1 MATHAALGSAAIDKK
16 DYPAA
21 ITHLTKAL
29 AETPTSPNYLI
40 LRSTAYQ
47 RARDHEAA
55 LADADAAV
63 LAATAR
69 SRRELIGTAH
79 FRRAVALHGLGRFGD
94 ARLCLNWC
102 AKKNEKE
109 KGLTIWQA
117 KVKADY
123 DAAGGEEAECNKCTV
138 KEIPEKQAAVKVDKG
153 KAPEKS
159 AVHVSSS
166 PVSAPASAPVATPK
180 EKIRQEWFQSNSR
193 VTITIF
199 AKGVAKDTAQITI
212 EEGQVEVSFP
222 IGPTGTTYDFTASP
236 LFAQIDPAQSK
247 FNITPNK
254 VEIDLYKSKQGL
266 KWSSLEGT
274 EPITS
279 KSTEEKKSEI
289 PAAILNLTAEK
300 APSYPT
306 SSRKGP
312 KDWDALAS
320 SALKSEKKEG
330 DKETT
335 GDDDD
340 EDGDPMNAFFKKLY
354 KGADPDTKRAMM
366 KSFQESNGTALSTN
380 WADVS
385 KGPVETSP
393 PDGVEAKKW

>member
-1 MATHAALGSAAIDKK
+1 MASHAALGSAAIDKK
-16 DYPAA
+16 EYPAA
-21 ITHLTKAL
+21 ITHLTKAI
-29 AETPTSPNYLI
+29 AENPASPNYFI

-47 RARDHEAA
+47 RAKNHEAA

-63 LAATAR
+63 NAAVAR
-69 SRRELIGTAH
+69 SRRELIATAQ

-102 AKKNEKE
+102 RQKNEKE
-109 KGLTIWQA
+109 KGLTLWQA

-123 DAAGGEEAECNKCTV
+123 DNAGGEEAECNKCTV
-138 KEIPEKQAAVKVDKG
+138 KEIPEKQVAKVEKG
-153 KAPEKS
+153 KELEKS
-159 AVHVSSS
+159 AV
-166 PVSAPASAPVATPK
+166 ASAAPVPAAATTPK
-180 EKIRQEWFQSNSR
+180 EKIRHEWFQSSSK

-222 IGPTGTTYDFTASP
+222 IGETGTTYDFTASP
-236 LFAQIDPAQSK
+236 LYAQIDPAQSK
-247 FNITPNK
+247 FTITPNK
-254 VEIDLYKSKQGL
+254 VEIDLQKSKQGL

-274 EPITS
+274 EPIIGT
-279 KSTEEKKSEI
+279 STEEKKSEI
-289 PAAILNLTAEK
+289 PAAVLNPSVGK

-306 SSRKGP
+306 SSRNGP

-320 SALKSEKKEG
+320 SALESEKKEG
-330 DKETT
+330 GKETT

-340 EDGDPMNAFFKKLY
+340 ESGDPMDAFFKKLY
-354 KGADPDTKRAMM
+354 KDADPDTKRAMM

-380 WADVS
+380 WSDVK
-385 KGPVETSP
+385 KGTVETNP
-393 PDGVEAKKW
+393 PEGVEAKKW

>member
-1 MATHAALGSAAIDKK
+1 MASQAALGSAAIDKR

-21 ITHLTKAL
+21 ITYLTKAI
-29 AETPTSPNYLI
+29 AENPASPNYFI

-47 RARDHEAA
+47 RAKNHEAA

-63 LAATAR
+63 HAAVAR
-69 SRRELIGTAH
+69 SRRELIATAQ

-102 AKKNEKE
+102 RQKNEKE
-109 KGLTIWQA
+109 KGLTLWQA

-123 DAAGGEEAECNKCTV
+123 DNAGGEEAECNKCTV
-138 KEIPEKQAAVKVDKG
+138 KEIPEKQVAKVEKG
-153 KAPEKS
+153 KTPEKS
-159 AVHVSSS
+159 AAPSAS
-166 PVSAPASAPVATPK
+166 PVSAPATTPK
-180 EKIRQEWFQSNSR
+180 EKIRHEWFQSSSK

-212 EEGQVEVSFP
+212 DEGQVEVSFP
-222 IGPTGTTYDFTASP
+222 IGQTGTTYDFTASP

-254 VEIDLYKSKQGL
+254 VEIDLQKSKQGL
-266 KWSSLEGT
+266 KWSTLEGS
-274 EPITS
+274 EPIIS

-289 PAAILNLTAEK
+289 PAAVLNPKAGK

-306 SSRKGP
+306 SSRNGP

-330 DKETT
+330 GKETT

-340 EDGDPMNAFFKKLY
+340 EDGDPMNSFFKKLY
-354 KGADPDTKRAMM
+354 KDADPDTKRAMM

-380 WADVS
+380 WADVK
-385 KGPVETSP
+385 KGPVETNP
-393 PDGVEAKKW
+393 PEGVEAKKW